1 MEYDLDTYD
10 KFFKYYIFI
19 NVINKKNIK
28 LPQPCIDS
36 EIQSQIENIISS
48 IIETLVS
55 IRKEIEDNK
64 LFDICLAVGYPI
76 KKLDYDKIKRVEG
89 SHKNLTTNSNDPY
102 NRFRFMPYPSIISK
116 DKNLYIDD
124 DLLELIINFEYIDNF
139 HHFLIKANSNSY
151 NKIINYR
158 IFSFL
163 KGIETDQ
170 DFKKYDFSYLD
181 PF

>member
-1 MEYDLDTYD
+1 
-10 KFFKYYIFI
+10 
-19 NVINKKNIK
+19 
-28 LPQPCIDS
+28 
-36 EIQSQIENIISS
+36 
-48 IIETLVS
+48 
-55 IRKEIEDNK
+55 
-64 LFDICLAVGYPI
+64 
-76 KKLDYDKIKRVEG
+76 
-89 SHKNLTTNSNDPY
+89 
-102 NRFRFMPYPSIISK
+102 MPYPSIISK